1 MGGLVEMPGGG
12 GGGQGVG
19 RGFTVTKA
27 NFSFFFYVLCS
38 AGLCSASALLCSAL

>member
-12 GGGQGVG
+12 EGQGVG

-27 NFSFFFYVLCS
+27 NFHFFYVLCS
-38 AGLCSASALLCSAL
+38 AGLCSAPALLCSAL